1 MNRKI
6 FLTIL
11 FLFLFVTS
19 CSTGLEHQSISTE
32 ATETQENPTILR
44 FFTPIPQATSYS
56 IIFPK
61 KPVTEISPSDYSDFF
76 IVITINE
83 NEQSIASYTLYL
95 CSSDKCSTIYQGEKP
110 VSSAT
115 FVPAN
120 NGVKL
125 LLSLN
130 QPDGISVYSIDL
142 KNPNQRVTISSDGY
156 NYFQDFN
163 GDMLLLTNLTLEG
176 QESSNAYLFDM
187 NLNEM
192 ISLEIPCIVKKARF
206 GFSDNQILFTGVCDS
221 KSALFSFDS
230 SSGHIESYLDLPAED
245 FSVSP
250 DRSYLV
256 YNTYLGHTAKMELIS
271 IDHNQTINND
281 QIKIKDSSFTKWI
294 GSDKLVFTQKKAGN
308 EALFYIWDYRSNSVA
323 LLDLPSHVIAFYGGL
338 GSYIYLSNSNQLMI
352 HNIATGNATR
362 IPIPTDQRIIMAYP
376 IEYAQ

>member
-56 IIFPK
+56 IIVPK

-76 IVITINE
+76 VVITINE

-110 VSSAT
+110 ISSAT

-142 KNPNQRVTISSDGY
+142 KNPNQRITISSDGY

-163 GDMLLLTNLTLEG
+163 GDMLLLT
-176 QESSNAYLFDM
+176 
-187 NLNEM
+187 
-192 ISLEIPCIVKKARF
+192 
-206 GFSDNQILFTGVCDS
+206 
-221 KSALFSFDS
+221 
-230 SSGHIESYLDLPAED
+230 
-245 FSVSP
+245 
-250 DRSYLV
+250 
-256 YNTYLGHTAKMELIS
+256 ELIS
-271 IDHNQTINND
+271 IDHNQKINND
-281 QIKIKDSSFTKWI
+281 QIMFKDSNFTKWI
-294 GSDKLVFTQKKAGN
+294 GSDKLIFTQKKAGN
-308 EALFYIWDYRSNSVA
+308 EALFYIWDYRSNSVS
-323 LLDLPSHVIAFYGGL
+323 LLDLPSNVIAFYGGL
-338 GSYIYLSNSNQLMI
+338 GSYIYLSNSNQLMV
-352 HNIATGNATR
+352 HNIATGNARR